1 MPLFTYYIDMI
12 LCSQNLFAISVIIWY
27 NTFID
32 LSLRK
37 EFAMKLLAIDGNSIL
52 NRAFYGIKLLSN
64 KNGVFT
70 NAVFGFMNIYLKN
83 IADVKPDAVAVAFD
97 LRSPTFR
104 HKAASYYKANR
115 KGMPPELAQQL
126 PIVKELLTHM
136 GVKVVECE
144 GFEADDILG
153 TLAQSCTDSGDHCY
167 VLTGDRDSLQLISE
181 NVTVLLATNKETI
194 HYDPARFNEDYG
206 FSPIQLIDFK
216 ALMGD
221 SSDNIPGVPG
231 IGEKTASSLIKEFGT
246 IEELYEK
253 YPDSTLTKGVK
264 SKLENGRKSA
274 EESKWLATIV
284 RDAPIDKDPAG
295 YVPCQTDTA
304 AVSRLLSE
312 LEMFKLLDKLG
323 ISASAASS
331 APAEND
337 TETTIVEEINITVYP
352 LTDTIISALE
362 NCEYIFR
369 DGSLSIRHESNVFT
383 TENSN
388 LILKFFA
395 SDCKKSTDDAKPHY
409 RYAFAHG
416 GELRNICNDAA
427 VSGYLLN
434 SAAADYAVEKL
445 CAEYGVHYYAD
456 LGENADLASLKG
468 LTEKLRQNISDA
480 EMTDLLENI
489 ELPLTE
495 VLASM
500 EHTGICIDKKGVED
514 FGQALSE
521 MIEETQQMIYDDA
534 GHEFNISSPKQ
545 LGTVLFEEMGLPAK
559 KKTKSGY
566 STNAEVLEEL
576 RNHSPIVDNVL
587 KYRQYTKL
595 NSTYVTGLLDKIAPD
610 GRIHTCFKQTET
622 RTGRISS
629 TEPNMQNIPV
639 RTELGAQMRKFFT
652 AAKGKTLVDA
662 DYSQIELRVMAHL
675 CGDENMIS
683 AFTSGEDFHTSTAA
697 QVFDMPVFMV
707 TPEMRSAAKAVNFGI
722 IYGIGAFSLSK
733 DIGTS
738 VAMAKKYIAD
748 YLARFLKVKEFTD
761 SVVNEAEATGC
772 VTTMFGRKRRIPELS
787 SSNKMLQAAGRRI
800 AMNTPVQGT
809 AADLIKIAM
818 INVYRRLKEENLDA
832 RLILQVHDELILES
846 SEADS
851 QRAAQL
857 LSEEMQRVYDM
868 KVPLAVDVHTGFSWY
883 DAKG

>member
-1 MPLFTYYIDMI
+1 
-12 LCSQNLFAISVIIWY
+12 
-27 NTFID
+27 
-32 LSLRK
+32 
-37 EFAMKLLAIDGNSIL
+37 MKLLAIDGNSIL
-52 NRAFYGIKLLSN
+52 NRAYYGIRLLSN

-83 IADVKPDAVAVAFD
+83 IADVKPDAIAVAFD

-104 HKAASYYKANR
+104 HKAVSYYKANR

-126 PIVKELLTHM
+126 PLIKELLTHL
-136 GVKVVECE
+136 GIKVLECE

-153 TLAQSCTDSGDHCY
+153 TLAKSCTNSGDHCF
-167 VLTGDRDSLQLISE
+167 VLTGDRDSLQLICD

-194 HYDPARFNEDYG
+194 HYDKSRFTEDYG
-206 FSPIQLIDFK
+206 FEPIRLIDLK

-231 IGEKTASSLIKEFGT
+231 IGEKTASALVKEYGT
-246 IEELYEK
+246 IENLYEK
-253 YPDSTLTKGVK
+253 YSDSSLTKGVK
-264 SKLENGRKSA
+264 AKLENGKASA
-274 EESKWLATIV
+274 KESKWLATII
-284 RDAPIDKDPAG
+284 RDAPIETSISAYIPA
-295 YVPCQTDTA
+295 PQDTM

-323 ISASAASS
+323 ISAAESVSEIRQEETDSPEELSLISS
-331 APAEND
+331 
-337 TETTIVEEINITVYP
+337 P
-352 LTDTIISALE
+352 LTDDII
-362 NCEYIFR
+362 
-369 DGSLSIRHESNVFT
+369 DSLSECSYILREGELSVRSG
-383 TENSN
+383 ENIYTADSEE
-388 LILKFFA
+388 LILKFFG
-395 SDCKKSTDDAKPHY
+395 SECRKSTDDSKPHY
-409 RYAFAHG
+409 RYAMKRG
-416 GELRNICNDAA
+416 GELRNIVNDAA

-434 SAAADYAVEKL
+434 SSASDYTIEKL
-445 CAEYGVHYYAD
+445 CAEYGVRYYSD
-456 LGENADLASLKG
+456 QEENADIASLDG
-468 LTEKLRQNISDA
+468 LIKKLRNNI
-480 EMTDLLENI
+480 EEQGMTPLLESI

-500 EHTGICIDKKGVED
+500 EDIGICINRQGVEE
-514 FGQALSE
+514 FGVSLSE
-521 MIEETQQMIYDDA
+521 KIEETQQIIYDYA

-545 LGTVLFEEMGLPAK
+545 LGTVLFEELGLPAK

-566 STNAEVLEEL
+566 STSAEVLEEL
-576 RNHSPIVDNVL
+576 RNQSPIVDNVL

-595 NSTYVTGLLDKIAPD
+595 NSTYVTGLTDKIAAD

-639 RTELGAQMRKFFT
+639 RTELGSQMRKFFT
-652 AAKGKTLVDA
+652 AEPGKTLVDA

-675 CGDENMIS
+675 CGDENMIA
-683 AFTSGEDFHTSTAA
+683 AFTSGEDFHTATAA

-733 DIGTS
+733 DIGIS
-738 VAMAKKYIAD
+738 VAQAKKYIAD
-748 YLARFLKVKEFTD
+748 YLARFPKVNSFTEG
-761 SVVNEAEATGC
+761 VVNEAMKTGC
-772 VTTMFGRKRRIPELS
+772 VTTMLGRKRRIPELS
-787 SSNKMLQAAGRRI
+787 SSNKILQAAGKRI

-818 INVYRRLKEENLDA
+818 INVYRRLKEEKLDA
-832 RLILQVHDELILES
+832 KLILQVHDELILES
-846 SEADS
+846 SVEDA
-851 QRAAQL
+851 QRAAEL
-857 LSEEMQRVYDM
+857 LKDEMQKVYNM
-868 KVPLAVDVHTGFSWY
+868 KVPLTVDVHIGFSWY